1 MDIQAVLATYAKPVP
16 RYTSYPTAP
25 HFRTGSASLLK
36 DQLIEQIAPDARV
49 SLYLHIPFCDRL
61 CWFCGCHTKHT
72 TKYAPVHQYVRALI
86 EEIAQFGD
94 QISFKP
100 LAGHVHFGGGSPSL
114 LNTKDMAAIRKALD
128 NVFKIDPETEISV
141 ELDPSDSNP
150 DMFGALEALGVT
162 RISIGVQDFHPDV
175 QRAINRPQSYECTK
189 ALIDALRARGIQNIN
204 IDALYG
210 LPLQTGDRLKDTIEK
225 CIALKPSRMALFGY
239 AHVPWV
245 KKHQKLIQEDSL
257 PSSIDRFH
265 HATAAAAQLEAAGY
279 QTIGIDHFALPDDD
293 LAKAA
298 SAGQLKR
305 NFQGYTVDKCDT
317 LIGFGCSSISRFTGG
332 YIQNIVATGQ
342 YESAVHAGQSTAAKG
357 CHLSDDDTLRGHI
370 IERLMCDMQVDFAA
384 IEQHFGKDALLRED
398 TAIMLAN
405 NDPFGLVTY
414 KNRVLSMNV
423 GARLATRIIAS
434 YFDAYY
440 AASEFRFSKAI

>member
-1 MDIQAVLATYAKPVP
+1 MDIQAILATYSKPVP

-25 HFRTGSASLLK
+25 HFRTGSAFLLK
-36 DQLIEQIAPDARV
+36 EQLIEQIRQNDRV
-49 SLYLHIPFCDRL
+49 SLYLHVPFCDRL

-86 EEIAQFGD
+86 EEIEQFGD
-94 QISFKP
+94 QTTFKP

-114 LNTKDMAAIRKALD
+114 LNTQDMAAIRKALD
-128 NVFKIDPETEISV
+128 NVFKIDAATEISV

-162 RISIGVQDFHPDV
+162 RVSIGVQDFHPDV

-189 ALIDALRARGIQNIN
+189 ALIDELRARGIQNIN

-225 CIALKPSRMALFGY
+225 CISLKPSRMALFGY

-245 KKHQKLIQEDSL
+245 KKHQKMIQEDSL

-265 HATAAAAQLEAAGY
+265 HATAAAEQLTAAGY
-279 QTIGIDHFALPDDD
+279 QTIGIDHFALPEDD

-298 SAGQLKR
+298 TAGALRR
-305 NFQGYTVDKCDT
+305 NFQGYTVDNCDT
-317 LIGFGCSSISRFTGG
+317 LIGFGCSSISRFKGG

-342 YESAVHAGQSTAAKG
+342 YEAAVHAGQTTAAKG
-357 CHLSDDDTLRGHI
+357 CFITDDDQLRGHI
-370 IERLMCDMQVDFAA
+370 IERLMCDMQIDFADL
-384 IEQHFGKDALLRED
+384 EKNFGAEALLREE
-398 TAIMLAN
+398 TAQMIAHS
-405 NDPFGLVTY
+405 DPFNLVTFD
-414 KNRVLSMNV
+414 NRILSMNKD
-423 GARLATRIIAS
+423 ARLATRIIAS

-440 AASEFRFSKAI
+440 AASEFKFSKAI